1 MPVTSPTDAELR
13 AQAEVRLRL
22 LGVDLSTLPTE
33 SPNPTNSPTAETVL
47 ASCVSALR
55 ALETLALTVQAD
67 VPYDPVLYAAPQLGV
82 EMESDVR

>member
-1 MPVTSPTDAELR
+1 MPVVSPTDAELR

-55 ALETLALTVQAD
+55 ALESLALTVQAD
-67 VPYDPVLYAAPQLGV
+67 VPYDPVFYGAPQLGV
-82 EMESDVR
+82 EMNSDVR